1 MVQFAR
7 GLEGWYNERA
17 CDYVYEICLA
27 KVDAGKKPVEAM
39 TLGNSSKIRLIG
51 SNGEALGIVTLEEAK
66 RVADS
71 ENLDLVI
78 VAKDANPPVCK
89 VLDYGKYKYEQQKKK
104 AESRKKQKTV
114 DLKEIQIRPFIGEND
129 LMVKCKALKRFI
141 EAGNKVKLVM
151 RFRGRE
157 MSRQDIGKEVIQK
170 VIDFCREFAKPE
182 TPPKLEGT
190 MIVTILSGKQENRR

>member
-1 MVQFAR
+1 M
-7 GLEGWYNERA
+7 
-17 CDYVYEICLA
+17 A
-27 KVDAGKKPVEAM
+27 KVDAGKKPVEVI

-66 RVADS
+66 QVADS

-89 VLDYGKYKYEQQKKK
+89 VLDYGKYRYEQQKKK

-114 DLKEIQIRPFIGEND
+114 DLKEIQVRPFIGEND

-170 VIDFCREFAKPE
+170 VIDFCQEFAKPE